1 MRLIEEEEEKQGEG
15 IEYQINKAANEANLK
30 EKINNLN
37 AMIEQNKKLINK
49 NEKVI
54 IDIIIEKEK

>member
-1 MRLIEEEEEKQGEG
+1 VRLIEEEEEKQGEG